1 LRSRDPGSS
10 RLRLVIEIGFTY
22 PPLGY
27 DTKGDSFLKGWSLG
41 QKLHVRET
49 FTATRAFF
57 LVLAAV
63 IVLLTPGKLA
73 SAASSATQGVTATTI
88 RVGVPYIDV
97 GAAVLR
103 TLGVDIDYGSF
114 PDAFN
119 ALIDNVNAHG
129 GINGRKIVP
138 YIVAVTPVGTAPA
151 ATACT
156 QLTEDDAVFVVLAPL
171 QPTCYLEHNVPV
183 VGSIYPA
190 GHSPTVAQDFSPT
203 PPVAAF
209 DPLELA
215 AMAKRGVF
223 THKKVAIFGGGTG
236 DESELAVVQSALAKL
251 HVPVA
256 TTAVVTAP
264 QGDEAAVNAQMG
276 PIAQRFQS
284 AGVTEVVAVGT
295 GGAVWPG
302 GLSNIQSAY
311 NPPWVATVE
320 SDFNGAVG
328 SGDSTAYLSNV
339 VTATALPP
347 PTEIWN
353 NAGTQECVHI
363 IKRAFPSD
371 GIRAFNAGLP
381 ESEQTWTSVEIACA
395 GMALFE
401 DIAKAAGKNLTVSS
415 FVHAGYGLKNLVIP
429 GGNVPV
435 SFAPNRPFG
444 LGSVYMAHYDA
455 ATKSVVYADSPTT
468 R

>member
-1 LRSRDPGSS
+1 M
-10 RLRLVIEIGFTY
+10 V
-22 PPLGY
+22 
-27 DTKGDSFLKGWSLG
+27 
-41 QKLHVRET
+41 V
-49 FTATRAFF
+49 
-57 LVLAAV
+57 AAV
-63 IVLLTPGKLA
+63 MVVLTPGNLA
-73 SAASSATQGVTATTI
+73 SAASSAPQGVTATTI

-97 GAAVLR
+97 GAPVLR

-119 ALIDNVNAHG
+119 ALIHNVNAHG
-129 GINGRKIVP
+129 GIDGRMIVP
-138 YIVAVTPVGTAPA
+138 YIVAVAPVGTAPA
-151 ATACT
+151 ATTCT
-156 QLTEDDAVFVVLAPL
+156 QLTEDDSVFVVLAPL

-190 GHSPTVAQDFSPT
+190 GHSRTSAQDFSPT

-209 DPLELA
+209 DPLELT
-215 AMAKRGVF
+215 AMAKQGVF
-223 THKKVAIFGGGTG
+223 KHKKVAIFGGGTG

-251 HVPVA
+251 HVPVV

-264 QGDEAAVNAQMG
+264 QGDEAAIDAQIG
-276 PIAQRFQS
+276 PIAQRFKS
-284 AGVTEVVAVGT
+284 DGATEVVAVGT

-302 GLSNIQSAY
+302 GLSAIQSEY

-347 PTEIWN
+347 PAEIWN
-353 NAGTQECVHI
+353 NAGTKECVHI

-371 GIRAFNAGLP
+371 GIRAFNASLP
-381 ESEQTWTSVEIACA
+381 ESEQTWTSVEIACSA
-395 GMALFE
+395 MALFE

-415 FVHAGYGLKNLVIP
+415 FVHAGYGLRNLVLP
-429 GGNVPV
+429 GANVTV

-444 LGSVYMAHYDA
+444 MGPVYMAHYDT

-468 R
+468 G